1 MSKNRIMEFL
11 TFAKLNFAKKG
22 YHNSHRGK
30 TKNHLAKNI
39 MAKMKWKKKLIE
51 KITCAQKMKTY
62 SRKERFRAES
72 VNTQSLMRMPLNR
85 PTNWFESPVYWM
97 AGRHRTEL
105 PPLL

>member
-1 MSKNRIMEFL
+1 
-11 TFAKLNFAKKG
+11 
-22 YHNSHRGK
+22 
-30 TKNHLAKNI
+30 
-39 MAKMKWKKKLIE
+39 MAKMKWQKFSRKNL
-51 KITCAQKMKTY
+51 CAQKMKNY

-85 PTNWFESPVYWM
+85 PTNWFEAPVYWM